1 MTGRENKS
9 ATNKKRGTGGFGE
22 GSFGEGVKN
31 DERATYWGLI
41 SYMIAW
47 YPFFFFFFFVIVTNK
62 KFKNKLKYQNIKNKY
77 GNIVILDKKTQQKI
91 TLGTI

>member
-1 MTGRENKS
+1 
-9 ATNKKRGTGGFGE
+9 
-22 GSFGEGVKN
+22 
-31 DERATYWGLI
+31 
-41 SYMIAW
+41 MI
-47 YPFFFFFFFVIVTNK
+47 PFFFFFFFVIVTNK